1 MALSFENNF
10 FISVV
15 FQGDC
20 TLHSYIKNAG
30 IRLEL
35 RNMYLLVEIIINC
48 FVLFVFMNSDPFLC
62 GPSLKHIWAS
72 S

>member
-1 MALSFENNF
+1 MVLSFESNF

-35 RNMYLLVEIIINC
+35 RNMYY
-48 FVLFVFMNSDPFLC
+48 
-62 GPSLKHIWAS
+62 
-72 S
+72 